1 MKTHFIHYSH
11 LSTVLKNPQ
20 NISMQRDLSP
30 DRDQT
35 SVSWG
40 NNSGGL
46 NSSLNGSRNSSDGGD
61 VEISSLTS
69 QIDAIKMQQHTLR
82 DQIQQSERNLT
93 AQHTVNRHFP
103 IFQGRALELF
113 CNIFRFWNNDGISI
127 VCCIFAN

>member
-1 MKTHFIHYSH
+1 
-11 LSTVLKNPQ
+11 
-20 NISMQRDLSP
+20 MQRDHSP
-30 DRDQT
+30 DLSQT
-35 SVSWG
+35 SLWG

-46 NSSLNGSRNSSDGGD
+46 NSMMNGSRTSGGGET
-61 VEISSLTS
+61 EINSLTS

-93 AQHTVNRHFP
+93 AQHTVNRNFP

-127 VCCIFAN
+127 VCYIFAN